1 MGGPLETY
9 EVTLPGG
16 RVATMKLNEADA
28 RRYGVLDAPDTGP
41 DTETPDTAGQTTE
54 TETPTK
60 ARTTRNKGR
69 TATDKGGA
77 GGGDD

>member
-16 RVATMKLNEADA
+16 RVTTMKLNEADA
-28 RRYGVLDAPDTGP
+28 RRYGVLDAPDAGS
-41 DTETPDTAGQTTE
+41 DTENPKQTPE

-60 ARTTRNKGR
+60 SRTTRNKAR
-69 TATDKGGA
+69 TAADKGGA
-77 GGGDD
+77 GGDDD